1 MKIMKIIF
9 ILISLLIIYSVSFNV
24 EAVLEFDNSE
34 PLVSRK
40 EAVVLK
46 EVSELAKTDILKAID
61 LILSKIDKDSSS
73 ALDFV
78 IANLYFQNNNLQ
90 KAKIYYQK
98 ALKKRPVFY
107 KAKENLVRILIDEK
121 NYHKAYSILNEII
134 DSNHYNNQDFLLM
147 GFVLMQMNK
156 ICAAQTIYNQAI
168 VKNPDN
174 IKAYLGLAKCLLL
187 QERNL
192 EAISVLR
199 EILIL
204 NPFKKEIWL
213 LLSNCYMATDKIDKA
228 ISALETS
235 NFLKIIDEK
244 GLITLGDLYL
254 NQRQVDDALDIFRLY
269 LNKEDFKVSRL
280 VRALNGLVML
290 EEYDKAQIFL
300 EKIVSSKKSIDKSL
314 LEELDLLR
322 AKIFLHQ
329 GREEEALVFYLKVL
343 QEDPLNGECLLSL
356 GELYFSK
363 QELSKAKLSFE
374 RALSL
379 KDFKRKAL
387 VKLALLEVKL
397 EHLDKAIELFEKAQ
411 NVRYESYIAKYIKH
425 LKMLLL

>member
-1 MKIMKIIF
+1 MKNMKIIV
-9 ILISLLIIYSVSFNV
+9 ILMSLLIIYSASFNV

-40 EAVVLK
+40 EALILN
-46 EVSELAKTDILKAID
+46 EVSELAKIDILKAID
-61 LILSKIDKDSSS
+61 LIFGKIDKDSSS
-73 ALDFV
+73 ALDFA
-78 IANLYFQNNNLQ
+78 IANLYFQNNNLK
-90 KAKIYYQK
+90 KAKTYYQK

-107 KAKENLVRILIDEK
+107 KAKENLVRIFIDEK
-121 NYHKAYSILNEII
+121 NYLKSFSLLDEII
-134 DSNHYNNQDFLLM
+134 NSNHHNYQDFLLM

-156 ICAAQTIYNQAI
+156 ICAAQTIYSQAI
-168 VKNPDN
+168 AKNPDN
-174 IKAYLGLAKCLLL
+174 IKAYLGLAKCLIL

-204 NPFKKEIWL
+204 NPFQKEIWF

-228 ISALETS
+228 ISTLETS
-235 NFLKIIDEK
+235 KILKIIDEK

-254 NQRQVDDALDIFRLY
+254 NQRQVDDALDMFKLY

-300 EKIVSSKKSIDKSL
+300 EKIVSSTESIDRSL
-314 LEELDLLR
+314 LEELDFLR
-322 AKIFLHQ
+322 AKIFFYQ
-329 GREEEALVFYLKVL
+329 GRVEEALVLYLKVL
-343 QEDPLNGECLLSL
+343 QEDPLNGECLISL
-356 GELYFSK
+356 GELYLSK

-387 VKLALLEVKL
+387 VKIALLEVEL
-397 EHLDKAIELFEKAQ
+397 EHPDKAIELFEKAQ
-411 NVRYESYIAKYIKH
+411 NIKYESYLAKYIKH
-425 LKMLLL
+425 LKMLL